1 MILEKVGCISHIVK
15 VGADT
20 DAWHIYIYI
29 LISLQ
34 RS

>member
-1 MILEKVGCISHIVK
+1 MILEKVGRISHIVK

-29 LISLQ
+29 YIY
-34 RS
+34 